1 MATILFAIGIIL
13 AMILGAFLGVMIFI
27 DKRCVG
33 GIIIKDENDQLL
45 EIQFKPGTDLSITD
59 YEYIVL
65 QNRRVV
71 GGPDIR
77 ELNRSYNG
85 Q

>member
-1 MATILFAIGIIL
+1 MQTIIFVIGIVL
-13 AMILGAFLGVMIFI
+13 AMILGAFIGVVIFV

-33 GIIIKDENDQLL
+33 GLIIKDENDQLL

-65 QNRRVV
+65 QNKRITD
-71 GGPDIR
+71 GPDIR
-77 ELNRSYNG
+77 ELNKSYNG
-85 Q
+85 

>member
-1 MATILFAIGIIL
+1 
-13 AMILGAFLGVMIFI
+13 MIFV

-33 GIIIKDENDQLL
+33 GIIIKDENDQLI

-65 QNRRVV
+65 QNRRVL

-77 ELNRSYNG
+77 ELNKYYNG
-85 Q
+85 